1 MQPLFFTELFCNF
14 LYQGIVLL
22 TIKLPIMMSTR
33 TYLFL
38 AAAITLT
45 FGLPGRAAAQDMP
58 GKRDSI
64 KSMVLNEKRVIQVI
78 LPDGYKAGSTIKYDV
93 LYILDDW
100 NIKLGR
106 DIQHFIVDEHTM
118 PPMIIVGVLNTDRN
132 KDLLPTHNNG
142 NKTSGGAD
150 KFLKFFKDELIPY
163 VDKTYPSDGD
173 NTLFG
178 HSFGGVFVT
187 YALLNEPQLF
197 SNYIA
202 GDPSYWWDNGVML
215 KQVKEK
221 LPSLAGKGKSLY
233 IGGRE
238 GQGMKEMN
246 INAMDSLL
254 KKDAPAG
261 FEWVVKAY
269 PKESH
274 GTVRLKNMYD
284 GLRFAYNDYGG
295 KPLEFHP
302 SRGIVLKD
310 KPIKIWYF
318 DDTTKV
324 HYTFDGSQPSM
335 TSPVVRPEIE
345 LSGAANVT
353 LRKIADRSKFDKA
366 TTGEFKE
373 GTYLP
378 TTRLKKN
385 YKPGGLHYAYYEGQW
400 DKLPDFKALK
410 PAKEGVADST
420 FSINKL
426 PRQNNFGV
434 VMDGQFEV
442 KQDGYYIFGLG
453 SDDGCKVYLNN
464 KPIID
469 LDGLHDGDIE
479 RSYIVPLKKGFYPLR
494 IEYFQKEGGRKLDL
508 VYVTPDNI
516 AKKKITPMPY
526 ALQYGPR

>member
-1 MQPLFFTELFCNF
+1 MKN
-14 LYQGIVLL
+14 
-22 TIKLPIMMSTR
+22 R

-38 AAAITLT
+38 SFTIALIFSLS
-45 FGLPGRAAAQDMP
+45 GRAAAQDLP

-64 KSMVLNEKRVIQVI
+64 NSVILNEKRVIQVI
-78 LPDGYKAGSTIKYDV
+78 LPDGYKAGSATKYDV
-93 LYILDDW
+93 LYIIDDW

-106 DIQHFIVDEHTM
+106 DIQHFIFDEHTM
-118 PPMIIVGVLNTDRN
+118 PPMIIVGVLNVDR
-132 KDLLPTHNNG
+132 DRDFLPTHNNG

-150 KFLKFFKDELIPY
+150 KFLKFFKEELIPY
-163 VDKTYPSDGD
+163 IDKTYPSDGD

-197 SNYIA
+197 NNYIA

-221 LPSLAGKGKSLY
+221 LPSLAGKEKALY

-238 GQGMKEMN
+238 GRGMKEMK

-254 KKDAPAG
+254 KKDAPTG

-269 PKESH
+269 PAESH
-274 GTVRLKNMYD
+274 GTVRLKNFYD

-302 SRGIVLKD
+302 SGGIVLKD

-318 DDTTKV
+318 NDTTKV
-324 HYTFDGSQPSM
+324 HYTFDGSQPLV
-335 TSPVVRPEIE
+335 TSPFAKPEIE
-345 LSGAANVT
+345 LSGPAKVT
-353 LRKIADRSKFDKA
+353 LRQIASRPKFDKS
-366 TTGEFKE
+366 TSGDFRE

-378 TTRLKKN
+378 AKPLRKN
-385 YKPGGLHYAYYEGQW
+385 YKPGGFHYAYYEGPW

-410 PAKEGVADST
+410 PVKEGVADST
-420 FSINKL
+420 FDINKL

-453 SDDGCKVYLNN
+453 SDDGCKVYLNE
-464 KPIID
+464 KLIID
-469 LDGLHDGDIE
+469 LDGLHDADIQ
-479 RSYIVPLKKGFYPLR
+479 RSYISPLKKGFYPLR
-494 IEYFQKEGGRKLDL
+494 IEYFQKEGGRKLDF

-516 AKKKITPMPY
+516 AKKKITPIPY

>member
-1 MQPLFFTELFCNF
+1 M
-14 LYQGIVLL
+14 
-22 TIKLPIMMSTR
+22 PIMMKTR

-38 AAAITLT
+38 AATMALS
-45 FGLPGRAAAQDMP
+45 FGLFGRANAQDMP

-64 KSMVLNEKRVIQVI
+64 NSVVLNEKRVIQVI
-78 LPDGYKAGSTIKYDV
+78 LPDGYKAGLTTKYDV

-106 DIQHFIVDEHTM
+106 DIQHFIFDEHTM
-118 PPMIIVGVLNTDRN
+118 PPMIIVGVLNTDR
-132 KDLLPTHNNG
+132 DRDFLPTHNSG

-163 VDKTYPSDGD
+163 INKTYPSDGD

-197 SNYIA
+197 NNYVA
-202 GDPSYWWDNGVML
+202 GDPSYWWDNGIML

-221 LPSLAGKGKSLY
+221 LPSLAGLQKSLY

-238 GQGMKEMN
+238 GQGMKEMR
-246 INAMDSLL
+246 ITPMDSLL

-274 GTVRLKNMYD
+274 GTVRLKNFYD

-302 SRGIVLKD
+302 SAGIVLKD
-310 KPIKIWYF
+310 RPIKIWYF
-318 DDTTKV
+318 EDTAKV
-324 HYTFDGSQPSM
+324 HYTFDGSLPLM
-335 TSPVVRPEIE
+335 TSPFVKPEIE
-345 LSGAANVT
+345 LAGPAKVT
-353 LRKIADRSKFDKA
+353 MRQIAGRAKFDKA
-366 TTGEFKE
+366 FSGEFKE
-373 GTYLP
+373 GAYLP
-378 TTRLKKN
+378 ASSLRKN
-385 YKPGGLHYAYYEGQW
+385 YKPGGFHYAYYEGQW
-400 DKLPDFKALK
+400 DKLPDFKTLK
-410 PAKEGVADST
+410 PVKEGTEDSL
-420 FSINKL
+420 FNINKL
-426 PRQNNFGV
+426 PRQNNFGLV
-434 VMDGQFEV
+434 IDGQFKVE
-442 KQDGYYIFGLG
+442 QDGYYIFGLG
-453 SDDGCKVYLNN
+453 SDDGCKVYLND
-464 KPIID
+464 KVIID

-494 IEYFQKEGGRKLDL
+494 IEYFQKEGGRKLDF

-516 AKKKITPMPY
+516 AKKKITPIPY
-526 ALQYGPR
+526 ALRYGK